1 LPAEV
6 PEVEIVEDLVEIVHL
21 TFRRRDD
28 LAAVLYPSR
37 VRTLAHHGA
46 VLILVINGIGFRRHS
61 PTKQLSDQYECK
73 GAVDVRRHVA
83 AHVRDPDEDPRISD
97 ANGLVQAD
105 VRVIGHLDRGNF
117 PCSVHLPERLFVIFP
132 DLFDRRLGKLVNHVV
147 SIIIDSFIVKMVSNY
162 WRRTVSTGLE
172 SNLPCKMPLRESNLK
187 VEKSSNFPDT
197 RGQSI
202 LTAIINE
209 HFVTGEPVGSKT
221 IAEKFANASGL
232 SPASIRTAMGELE
245 DLGLL
250 EQPHTSAGRVP
261 TNKGYRF
268 YVDNLLG
275 VLSISNDDLYRIG
288 DEFGLN
294 ASELVEAP
302 DRLMERTSQ
311 LLSALSNNVGIVVS
325 PSLANDRLQ
334 HIEFVN
340 LSENRIL
347 VVLVSAPNIVH
358 NRIIRLNMTLSKEE
372 LERTANYLNAEFAG
386 KSLAEIRAEILR
398 LMHEEKTMFDR
409 LLQTAVILCSQSIE
423 GEENSFGELYIDGAS
438 NILTK
443 RDFADLER
451 LRELLTM
458 IGEKSRLLE
467 ILNECIARDTD
478 RAGEVQVMI
487 GSENRTPSLQ
497 NCTLISAPYRVGGGS
512 AVGTLT
518 VLGPTRI
525 EYARM
530 ISIVSYVARV
540 LEKVMSRDIGN
551 N

>member
-1 LPAEV
+1 M
-6 PEVEIVEDLVEIVHL
+6 
-21 TFRRRDD
+21 R
-28 LAAVLYPSR
+28 
-37 VRTLAHHGA
+37 
-46 VLILVINGIGFRRHS
+46 
-61 PTKQLSDQYECK
+61 
-73 GAVDVRRHVA
+73 
-83 AHVRDPDEDPRISD
+83 
-97 ANGLVQAD
+97 
-105 VRVIGHLDRGNF
+105 
-117 PCSVHLPERLFVIFP
+117 
-132 DLFDRRLGKLVNHVV
+132 
-147 SIIIDSFIVKMVSNY
+147 
-162 WRRTVSTGLE
+162 
-172 SNLPCKMPLRESNLK
+172 LRESNLK
-187 VEKSSNFPDT
+187 IERRPDFPDS
-197 RGQSI
+197 RAQSI

-209 HFVTGEPVGSKT
+209 HFVTGEPVGSKA

-232 SPASIRTAMGELE
+232 SSATIRSVMGELE

-250 EQPHTSAGRVP
+250 EQPHTSAGRIP
-261 TNKGYRF
+261 TDKGYRF
-268 YVDNLLG
+268 FVDNLLG
-275 VLSISNDDLYRIG
+275 VLSLSNDDLHRIG
-288 DEFGLN
+288 GEFGLN
-294 ASELVEAP
+294 SSDLVETP

-340 LSENRIL
+340 LSDNRIL

-358 NRIIRLNMTLSKEE
+358 NRIIRLKVSFTKEE
-372 LERTANYLNAEFAG
+372 LDRTGNYLNAEFSG
-386 KSLAEIRAEILR
+386 KNLAEIRAEILR

-423 GEENSFGELYIDGAS
+423 DEENSLGEVYVDGAS

-451 LRELLTM
+451 LRELLTT

-467 ILNECIARDTD
+467 ILTECVARDVD
-478 RAGEVQVMI
+478 HQGSVQVTI
-487 GSENRTPSLQ
+487 GSENRTPSLR
-497 NCTLISAPYRVGGGS
+497 NCTLISAPYRVGSGS

-530 ISIVSYVARV
+530 ISIVSYVAST
-540 LEKVMSRDIGN
+540 LEKMMSRDASN